1 MPLVRL
7 LSTTGRFSWFL
18 QSISRLMLANI
29 FSKASSSG
37 NKGLIRFLTEFLK
50 TEFWFAKNVVVL
62 DLIVRE
68 ENSAIT
74 FMLSKS
80 VFCHA
85 LWMVKKSFCWPL
97 AFKIHSVNFTVF
109 CNMKSAEFEIPNL
122 IFNLL
127 KKLQSHYRF
136 NTIFK
141 LILFFSPARDQIWP
155 DKPLILIA
163 WSA

>member
-1 MPLVRL
+1 MSIQTKTTYQFVIFSKTSKKKYFIKTLIKTPLRPFVRL

-50 TEFWFAKNVVVL
+50 TEFWLAKNVVVL

-74 FMLSKS
+74 LMLSKS

-85 LWMVKKSFCWPL
+85 SWIVKKSFCWLL
-97 AFKIHSVNFTVF
+97 AFKIHTVSILHSF
-109 CNMKSAEFEIPNL
+109 FVIWNQLNL
-122 IFNLL
+122 RFPISFSIF
-127 KKLQSHYRF
+127 
-136 NTIFK
+136 
-141 LILFFSPARDQIWP
+141 
-155 DKPLILIA
+155 
-163 WSA
+163 